1 MILHT
6 LATTPGQAAFEDCLV
21 ILSAEDAVLL
31 LGNGVYAGIKNT
43 EAFERLQATG
53 AAIHIL
59 REDALAAGLMDRLD
73 SATVIDMEG
82 FVTLTERYP
91 RQLGWY

>member
-6 LATTPGQAAFEDCLV
+6 LATTPGCAAFENCLA
-21 ILSAEDAVLL
+21 ILSPEDAVLL
-31 LGNGVYAGIKNT
+31 LGDGVYAGMRKT
-43 EAFERLQATG
+43 EAFDRLQATG

-59 REDALAAGLMDRLD
+59 REDALAAGLMERLD
-73 SATVIDMEG
+73 PATVIDMEG
-82 FVTLTERYP
+82 FVTLTEHYP